1 MVKGQSLPTEM
12 SEKEDAAAKTV
23 TPRDGTAKTFG
34 AGVNKEYHVIKMAP
48 SSRRLSRPEKLQS

>member
-23 TPRDGTAKTFG
+23 TPRDGTAKTLG
-34 AGVNKEYHVIKMAP
+34 AGVNKEYHVI
-48 SSRRLSRPEKLQS
+48 